1 MSVTMMMVTMIY
13 DGVSGVAVT
22 RVTRGERCYYDVS
35 SYFSTPLS
43 CIVRPSSVLPYLY
56 SL

>member
-1 MSVTMMMVTMIY
+1 MMMVTMIY